1 LALCRRTPTFAG
13 KTGPARAL
21 QMNTSWLVAFVV
33 TPIAVLFVA
42 WVGVHLHERSIRA
55 DERAA
60 RNADQHRLGTR

>member
-1 LALCRRTPTFAG
+1 
-13 KTGPARAL
+13 
-21 QMNTSWLVAFVV
+21 MNTSWLVAFVV